1 MFEKFHIQIQPY
13 IHWIN
18 KSSKLVK
25 QYSRAALGLKQSQL
39 ALFEPIEEAGENP
52 DGQNPFNMQT
62 DYQSLKALSDAMKGL
77 ESRFSFF

>member
-1 MFEKFHIQIQPY
+1 MFQKFHIQIQPY

-39 ALFEPIEEAGENP
+39 TLFEPIQENGEILEEK
-52 DGQNPFNMQT
+52 NPFEMQT
-62 DYQSLKALSDAMKGL
+62 DY
-77 ESRFSFF
+77 